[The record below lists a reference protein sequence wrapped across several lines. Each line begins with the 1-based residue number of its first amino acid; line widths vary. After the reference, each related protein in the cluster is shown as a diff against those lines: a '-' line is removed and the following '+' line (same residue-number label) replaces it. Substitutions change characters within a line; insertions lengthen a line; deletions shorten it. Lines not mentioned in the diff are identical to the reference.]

1 MPDNSGLIP
10 DTAFSV
16 GPALLPVATKDGQ
29 ECPSYVLHAKL
40 LPTFQP
46 DPIIDCTMPALVC
59 GNTSEARWQ
68 ALTDWGPT
76 LLGPDGLRL
85 DQWRARG
92 EARVVKHGPHRT
104 VYAVELGDRAFHVKH
119 YRCNR
124 SMHVAR
130 HLVRA
135 SSARREWRKAIEVA
149 SRGIPTV
156 GPIAC
161 QEDIRGGFV
170 SDSYFVSETLP
181 DVCSLEQYVA
191 ERLPEPSLGE
201 PGRSRR
207 RIIVGLA
214 RFAARV
220 HLAGI
225 YHDDFHAGN
234 ILLRLNEMESGGPP
248 PADHLAFYLIDLPGV
263 RFSGPLGW
271 AASRNNLIVLNSAW
285 WELTSKT
292 ERWQFWRTYL
302 AQRPDLDAS
311 LKRTAVRQLEAR
323 SRAYS
328 RRKHRGRDKRS
339 LRNNRDYL
347 AIRQA
352 NARAHSVRDFARAE
366 LVQLLDDPDALL
378 TENLGRPVKLE
389 RGSLIVQAELPLEG
403 RETRVIYKRY
413 RPWNWQKALL
423 GKLRP
428 GRALR
433 GWRLGHALLQRRIAT
448 ARPLAVCDLRQPWYR
463 CQSYLAI
470 EWIEGSENLHL
481 YAWKL
486 AGVNA
491 KERFRRATQSAEN
504 LGALI
509 GRMHARQITHGDLKG
524 SNLLM
529 VQSDAG
535 VQTYLVDTDGVRIAK
550 RLTPRQRAID
560 LARLAASIEAHPW
573 VSRTV
578 HLRFVRAYAR
588 EFAPQKLP
596 WKSLWHD
603 VSRRSRQ
610 ITRRKRHRGE
620 PVL

>member
-1 MPDNSGLIP
+1 
-10 DTAFSV
+10 
-16 GPALLPVATKDGQ
+16 
-29 ECPSYVLHAKL
+29 
-40 LPTFQP
+40 
-46 DPIIDCTMPALVC
+46 MPALAC

-68 ALTDWGPT
+68 ALTDWAPT

-85 DQWRARG
+85 NQWRARG

-104 VYAVELGDRAFHVKH
+104 VYAVELADRAFHVKH

-124 SMHVAR
+124 TMDVAR

-149 SRGIPTV
+149 GRGIPTV
-156 GPIAC
+156 RPIAC
-161 QEDIRGGFV
+161 QEEIRGGIV

-181 DVCSLEQYVA
+181 GVSSLGQYAV
-191 ERLPEPSLGE
+191 ERLSGLSPGELG
-201 PGRSRR
+201 RARR
-207 RIIVGLA
+207 WIIEGLA

-225 YHDDFHAGN
+225 YHNDFHSGN
-234 ILLRLNEMESGGPP
+234 ILLRLDDPASGEPP
-248 PADHLAFYLIDLPGV
+248 PDDRLAFYLIDLPGV

-271 AASRNNLIVLNSAW
+271 AAARKNLIALNSAW
-285 WELTSKT
+285 WELTSRT
-292 ERWQFWRTYL
+292 ERWRFWRTYL
-302 AQRPDLDAS
+302 AQRPDFDAS
-311 LKRTAVRQLEAR
+311 LERSAVKRLEDR
-323 SRAYS
+323 SRSYS
-328 RRKHRGRDKRS
+328 RREHRGRDKRA
-339 LRNNRDYL
+339 LRNNCDYL
-347 AIRQA
+347 AIRHA

-366 LVQLLDDPDALL
+366 LTQLLYDPDALL
-378 TENLGRPVKLE
+378 TKNLSRPVKLE
-389 RGSLIVQAELPLEG
+389 RGSLIVQAELPLKE

-433 GWRLGHALLQRRIAT
+433 GWYLGHALLQRRIAT
-448 ARPLAVCDLRQPWYR
+448 ARPVAVCDLRRPWYR

-470 EWIEGSENLHL
+470 EWVEGSENLHL

-486 AGVNA
+486 AGENA
-491 KERFRRATQSAEN
+491 EERFRRAAQCAHS

-509 GRMHARQITHGDLKG
+509 GRMHARQVTHGDLKG
-524 SNLLM
+524 SNLL
-529 VQSDAG
+529 VVEKDAG
-535 VQTYLVDTDGVRIAK
+535 VQTYLVDTDGVRIAD
-550 RLTPRQRAID
+550 RLTPRQRAVD
-560 LARLAASIEAHPW
+560 LARLAVSVEAHPW

-578 HLRFVRAYAR
+578 HLRFLRAYAR
-588 EFAPQKLP
+588 EFAPQEVP
-596 WKSLWHD
+596 WKSLWYD

-610 ITRRKRHRGE
+610 ITRRKKRRGE

>member
-1 MPDNSGLIP
+1 
-10 DTAFSV
+10 
-16 GPALLPVATKDGQ
+16 
-29 ECPSYVLHAKL
+29 
-40 LPTFQP
+40 
-46 DPIIDCTMPALVC
+46 MPALAC

-68 ALTDWGPT
+68 ALTDWAPT

-85 DQWRARG
+85 NQWRASG

-104 VYAVELGDRAFHVKH
+104 VYAVELADRAFHVKH

-124 SMHVAR
+124 FMDVAR

-135 SSARREWRKAIEVA
+135 SSARREWRKATEVA
-149 SRGIPTV
+149 GRGIPTV
-156 GPIAC
+156 RPIAC
-161 QEDIRGGFV
+161 QEEIRGGIV

-181 DVCSLEQYVA
+181 GVCSLGQYA
-191 ERLPEPSLGE
+191 AQRLPGLSPVELG
-201 PGRSRR
+201 RARR
-207 RIIVGLA
+207 RIIEGLA

-225 YHDDFHAGN
+225 YHNDFHAGN
-234 ILLRLNEMESGGPP
+234 VLLRLDALESSEPP
-248 PADHLAFYLIDLPGV
+248 PADSLAFYLIDLPGV

-271 AASRNNLIVLNSAW
+271 AAARKNLIVLNSAW
-285 WELTSKT
+285 WESTSRT
-292 ERWQFWRTYL
+292 ERWRFWRTYL
-302 AQRPDLDAS
+302 AQRPDFDAS
-311 LKRTAVRQLEAR
+311 LERTAVKQLEAP

-328 RRKHRGRDKRS
+328 RREHSGRDKRA
-339 LRNNRDYL
+339 LRNNCDYL

-352 NARAHSVRDFARAE
+352 NARAHAVRDLARAE
-366 LVQLLDDPDALL
+366 LIQLLDDPDALL
-378 TENLGRPVKLE
+378 TKNLSRPVKLE
-389 RGSLIVQAELPLEG
+389 RGSLIVQADLPLKD
-403 RETRVIYKRY
+403 RQTRVIYKRY

-433 GWRLGHALLQRRIAT
+433 GWYLGHALLQRRIAT
-448 ARPLAVCDLRQPWYR
+448 ARPVAVCDLRRPWYR

-486 AGVNA
+486 AGENA
-491 KERFRRATQSAEN
+491 EERFRRAAQCADS

-509 GRMHARQITHGDLKG
+509 GRMHARQVTHGDLKG
-524 SNLLM
+524 SNLL
-529 VQSDAG
+529 VVEKDAG
-535 VQTYLVDTDGVRIAK
+535 VQTYLVDTDGVRIAD
-550 RLTPRQRAID
+550 RLTPRQRAVD
-560 LARLAASIEAHPW
+560 LARLAVSVEAHPW

-578 HLRFVRAYAR
+578 HLRFLRAYAR
-588 EFAPQKLP
+588 EFAPQEVS

-610 ITRRKRHRGE
+610 ITRRKKRRGE